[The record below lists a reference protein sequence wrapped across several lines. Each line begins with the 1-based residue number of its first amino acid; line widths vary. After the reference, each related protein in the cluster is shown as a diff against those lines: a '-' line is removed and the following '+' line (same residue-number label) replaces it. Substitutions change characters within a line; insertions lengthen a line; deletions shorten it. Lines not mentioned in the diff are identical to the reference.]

1 MCPGNPHEARDNLRA
16 GAKSVLHVSDHS
28 HYLLSNHQP
37 QWQSEKK
44 SKCVQFDSKTHRNVY
59 G

>member
-1 MCPGNPHEARDNLRA
+1 MCPGPPHQAWDNLRV

-28 HYLLSNHQP
+28 QYLLSNYQP
-37 QWQSEKK
+37 QWQSEK
-44 SKCVQFDSKTHRNVY
+44 SKCVQFDSKTHCNAY